1 MDNHKSIRTEPFT
14 LRDEL
19 AFVDGGSVE
28 VDRIVM
34 RDEDDGI
41 REEFGCHEYLND
53 DGVEMEFIAQ
63 VLEHGLIAAGKMHQ
77 KAEILALQ
85 QPSRESMFR
94 RYFLGVCAGMDR
106 LKTFLIIPS
115 AEPGFPESPDFR
127 ASLSSANGNRQPIC
141 EKVAVQAS
149 EMAERAYLHMNSLN
163 SEHVSGRVYR
173 DVGFV
178 ASLLLKSPTGRVF
191 NCRVK
196 ARFDY
201 VEVFEGEKVFLGAY
215 EMAPCCAES
224 SVRRLSREKHWALRA
239 YLGRIM
245 AAAYFGLPAEWTY
258 VVSSTE
264 HDICRAYDVGTTSLE
279 EARVSLLRGIFRLC
293 SQSTPDEVYLRSA
306 TL

>member
-1 MDNHKSIRTEPFT
+1 MDDHKSSRSRPFS

-28 VDRIVM
+28 VERIVM
-34 RDEDDGI
+34 LDEDDSI

-53 DGVEMEFIAQ
+53 DGIEMEFIVQ
-63 VLEHGLIAAGKMHQ
+63 VLEHGLIAAGRMHED
-77 KAEILALQ
+77 AESLALQ
-85 QPSRESMFR
+85 EPSKESIFR

-127 ASLSSANGNRQPIC
+127 TSLSSANGNRLPIC

-149 EMAERAYLHMNSLN
+149 EMAERAVRLMNSLS
-163 SEHVSGRVYR
+163 SEHGSGRVYR

-178 ASLLLKSPTGRVF
+178 ASLLLKSPAGRVF

-224 SVRRLSREKHWALRA
+224 SVRRLSCEKHWALRA

-279 EARVSLLRGIFRLC
+279 EARVTLLRGVFRLC